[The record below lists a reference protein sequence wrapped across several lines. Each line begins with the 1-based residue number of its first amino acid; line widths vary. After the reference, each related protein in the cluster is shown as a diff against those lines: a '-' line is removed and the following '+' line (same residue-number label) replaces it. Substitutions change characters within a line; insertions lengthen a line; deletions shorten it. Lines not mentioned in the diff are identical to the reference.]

1 MGHNSTTVDQSH
13 CEQIANYDLF
23 WEPVPPGFVAEMLPA
38 LNLGRRILREGVTGA
53 EAGAC
58 IEVGFSGS
66 TRDRDGVRG
75 MRLRVDLFSFSSRS
89 SFSFL
94 EVS

>member
-1 MGHNSTTVDQSH
+1 M
-13 CEQIANYDLF
+13 
-23 WEPVPPGFVAEMLPA
+23 
-38 LNLGRRILREGVTGA
+38 TGA

-58 IEVGFSGS
+58 IEVGFTGS

>member
-1 MGHNSTTVDQSH
+1 M
-13 CEQIANYDLF
+13 L
-23 WEPVPPGFVAEMLPA
+23 WEPVPPGFVTEILPT

-53 EAGAC
+53 EEGALMGV
-58 IEVGFSGS
+58 EFGGS
-66 TRDRDGVRG
+66 TRDRDGVRA
-75 MRLRVDLFSFSSRS
+75 RLRVDLFSFSSRS